1 MILLEIIFK
10 IAYYLLYFYMLC
22 LIITGILSLVGA
34 NPSNPLVGFLNALT
48 SPPCRYVTRKFPKLI
63 VRNQQGFYDL
73 SPIILILVVGCLM
86 IIVQTVADHLGF
98 YV

>member
-1 MILLEIIFK
+1 MILIEIVFK

-48 SPPCRYVTRKFPKLI
+48 SPPCRCITRKFPKLI
-63 VRNQQGFYDL
+63 VRSQHGFYDL
-73 SPIILILVVGCLM
+73 SPIVLILIVGCLM
-86 IIVQTVADHLGF
+86 IIVQTVANHLGF

>member
-1 MILLEIIFK
+1 MILLEIFLK

-22 LIITGILSLVGA
+22 LIVTGILSLVGA

-48 SPPCRYVTRKFPKLI
+48 SPPCRYITRKFPRLI

-73 SPIILILVVGCLM
+73 SPIVLILAVGCLM
-86 IIVQTVADHLGF
+86 IIVQTIANHLGF

>member
-10 IAYYLLYFYMLC
+10 ITYYLLYFYMLC

-48 SPPCRYVTRKFPKLI
+48 SPPCRYVTKKFPKLI
-63 VRNQQGFYDL
+63 VRSQQGFYDL
-73 SPIILILVVGCLM
+73 SPIVLILVVGCLM
-86 IIVQTVADHLGF
+86 IIVQTIANHLGF